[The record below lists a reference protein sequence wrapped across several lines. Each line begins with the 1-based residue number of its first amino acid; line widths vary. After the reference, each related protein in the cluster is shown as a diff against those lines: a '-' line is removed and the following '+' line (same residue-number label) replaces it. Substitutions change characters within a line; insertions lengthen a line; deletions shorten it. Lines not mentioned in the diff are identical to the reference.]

1 MARRSAAYAAI
12 IGLLRG
18 EDLFLPADLL
28 ERFISGQDGYQNVTR
43 NMIGWE
49 LKAAGVLAAY

>member
-1 MARRSAAYAAI
+1 MYAAI

-28 ERFISGQDGYQNVTR
+28 EGFISGQDGYQNVTR

-49 LKAAGVLAAY
+49 LKAAGVLAAH

>member
-1 MARRSAAYAAI
+1 MARRSVVYAAI

-18 EDLFLPADLL
+18 EDLFLPVDLL
-28 ERFISGQDGYQNVTR
+28 EGFISGQDGYQNVTR

-49 LKAAGVLAAY
+49 LKAAGILAAH